1 MILEIAKKIVPDNIK
16 NFIKRKR
23 QEKLKALIS
32 SLPKL
37 SEENFRNIIIDKL
50 GLKNGDI
57 ICIHSSVD
65 RLNLDF
71 PSYKIINILLEIV
84 GESGTIL
91 FPTYPKLN
99 SYLTLKNGEI
109 FNIKRSP
116 SFTGI
121 LSEYARRH
129 SRAIRSLH
137 PTKSVVAIGPLTK
150 ELTDGHENSPYPYDT
165 CSPYYKLREYNAKII
180 GIGVKTTYLSA
191 VHTVDDTMRDIFPL
205 NPYHKELFEAECI
218 NYSGDKIIVKTYAH
232 YMKYMNFDLPDFF
245 KKNVPKE
252 ICEDINID
260 GMSFFRADAKPMYDY
275 MVNLLKEKKI
285 TIYKY

>member
-1 MILEIAKKIVPDNIK
+1 M
-16 NFIKRKR
+16 
-23 QEKLKALIS
+23 
-32 SLPKL
+32 
-37 SEENFRNIIIDKL
+37 
-50 GLKNGDI
+50 
-57 ICIHSSVD
+57 
-65 RLNLDF
+65 NLDF
-71 PSYKIINILLEIV
+71 PSYKIINILLNIV

-99 SYLTLKNGEI
+99 SYLTLKRGEI
-109 FNIKRSP
+109 FDIRKSL
-116 SFTGI
+116 SYTGI

-129 SRAIRSLH
+129 SHALRSLH
-137 PTKSVVAIGPLTK
+137 PTKSVVAIGPLAK
-150 ELTDGHENSPYPYDT
+150 ELTDGHENSPYPYDID
-165 CSPYYKLREYNAKII
+165 SPYFKLTKYNAKII

-205 NPYHKELFEAECI
+205 NPYHKQLFEAQCI
-218 NYSGDKIIVKTYAH
+218 NYNNDKVIVKTYAH
-232 YMKYMNFDLPDFF
+232 NMKYMNFDLPDFF

-260 GMSFFRADAKPMYDY
+260 GMNFFRADAKPMYDY